1 MVLRQ
6 VCRILKFLLLAKKNN
21 KQVKVQAKYR
31 PSQSRCVGATGKDVP
46 WLNLS
51 GVWLSEAGFNIGD
64 TVRVVWRSGL
74 LLIERI
80 EFSEEEKEQVEYKAA
95 LQEVKQT
102 LKKLAQ

>member
-1 MVLRQ
+1 M
-6 VCRILKFLLLAKKNN
+6 AKKNN

-31 PSQSRCVGATGKDVP
+31 PSQSRCMGASGKNVP

-51 GVWLSEAGFNIGD
+51 GVWLEEAGFNIGD
-64 TVRVVWRSGL
+64 MVSVVRRSGL
-74 LLIERI
+74 LLLERI
-80 EFSEEEKEQVEYKAA
+80 EFSDEEKEQEEYKNA

>member
-1 MVLRQ
+1 M
-6 VCRILKFLLLAKKNN
+6 AKNSN
-21 KQVKVQAKYR
+21 KQVKIQAKYR
-31 PSQSRCVGATGKDVP
+31 PSQSRCMGASGKDVP

-51 GVWLSEAGFNIGD
+51 GVWLEEAGFNIGD
-64 TVRVVWRSGL
+64 TVRVVRRSGL

-80 EFSEEEKEQVEYKAA
+80 EFSEEKEQAEYKAA

>member
-1 MVLRQ
+1 M
-6 VCRILKFLLLAKKNN
+6 AKNNN

-31 PSQSRCVGATGKDVP
+31 PSQSRCMGARGKEVP

-51 GVWLSEAGFNIGD
+51 GIWLAEAGFNIGD
-64 TVRVVWRSGL
+64 PVRVVSRSGL

-80 EFSEEEKEQVEYKAA
+80 ELSEAEKAEAEYKAA